1 MVVAAPQFKF
11 SYGMCS
17 KFKPQPA
24 RLLRSRQRD
33 PWLGEAIQN
42 GVATAQQFGAIIWVM
57 CSKFRA
63 QVISSFAA
71 ILVDGSVITWAIQT
85 KVVTVLQFHSEWF
98 GWRKNFWW
106 LRKRRFIFIQCD
118 KSISLFLW
126 GESSSSQIP
135 RSYGAFFI
143 ASITPPIFRLAWHL

>member
-42 GVATAQQFGAIIWVM
+42 GVATAQQFGAII
-57 CSKFRA
+57 
-63 QVISSFAA
+63 
-71 ILVDGSVITWAIQT
+71 
-85 KVVTVLQFHSEWF
+85 
-98 GWRKNFWW
+98 
-106 LRKRRFIFIQCD
+106 
-118 KSISLFLW
+118 
-126 GESSSSQIP
+126 
-135 RSYGAFFI
+135 
-143 ASITPPIFRLAWHL
+143 